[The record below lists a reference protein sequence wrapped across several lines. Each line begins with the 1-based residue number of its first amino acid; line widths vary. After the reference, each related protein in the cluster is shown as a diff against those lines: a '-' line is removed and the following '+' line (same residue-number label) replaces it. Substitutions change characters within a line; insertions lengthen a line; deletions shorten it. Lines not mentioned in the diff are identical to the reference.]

1 MAQPVLA
8 LGCALVTG
16 AGCVWYLPALADLR
30 AGAADRPP
38 SRRTAAFACLTGWAT
53 VAAVGLTL
61 LVTASWWAPCAVT
74 AAGGTAVAVLR
85 VRAALRRAGERRET
99 ARLWAGLAP
108 GGPLP
113 PGSVRRGTVA
123 ALAVA
128 LPVAV
133 AAAVLV
139 PAAGVTLA
147 R

>member
-38 SRRTAAFACLTGWAT
+38 SRRTAAFACLTGWGT

-99 ARLWAGLAP
+99 ARLWAAWP
-108 GGPLP
+108 
-113 PGSVRRGTVA
+113 
-123 ALAVA
+123 
-128 LPVAV
+128 
-133 AAAVLV
+133 
-139 PAAGVTLA
+139 PAARCRRAPSGAGRSPPWPSPSRSRWRRRSWFRLRA
-147 R
+147 

>member
-38 SRRTAAFACLTGWAT
+38 SRRTAALACLTGWAT
-53 VAAVGLTL
+53 VAAVGPTL
-61 LVTASWWAPCAVT
+61 LLTAPWWTPCAVT
-74 AAGGTAVAVLR
+74 AAGGTATALLR
-85 VRAALRRAGERRET
+85 IRAAVRRAGERRET
-99 ARLWAGLAP
+99 ARLWEGLTP
-108 GGPLP
+108 DGPLP
-113 PGSVRRGTVA
+113 SRAVRRGAVA
-123 ALAVA
+123 ALAVT

-133 AAAVLV
+133 SVAVLV
-139 PAAGVTLA
+139 PATGLALA